1 MTDNLIWLS
10 DIAPP
15 TLRLKGEA
23 EIADETMDV
32 LACAACG
39 GRTMF
44 VTVPLEGPPS
54 MHCAW
59 CRTLIGQVGW
69 IGDDD
74 D

>member
-39 GRTMF
+39 GRTIF
-44 VTVPLEGPPS
+44 
-54 MHCAW
+54 A
-59 CRTLIGQVGW
+59 
-69 IGDDD
+69 
-74 D
+74 